1 MNQNLKKA
9 LLLKETNFYLIN
21 FLYSGYWVGEEA
33 LTYYDD
39 SGSYAVGDL
48 LGRLILI
55 DECKKIILDEFFTGL
70 YKAEYMLVEVE
81 KTDFNRQ
88 YDTST
93 FKNWVGWKTK
103 HKKYQLIEPSSYN
116 WLK

>member
-1 MNQNLKKA
+1 MNQNFKKA
-9 LLLKETNFYLIN
+9 LLLKEVNFHLIN
-21 FLYSGYWVGEEA
+21 FLYSGYWVGEDT

-39 SGSYAVGDL
+39 SGHYAVGDL
-48 LGRLILI
+48 LGRLVLI
-55 DECKKIILDEFFTGL
+55 DDCKKIILDEVFTGV
-70 YKAEYMLVEVE
+70 YNVEYQIVEVE

-103 HKKYQLIEPSSYN
+103 HKKYHLIEDEII
-116 WLK
+116 